1 MLKIITMYSGKLYT
15 NNFEI
20 LGRVDKIP
28 RKIYDTINY

>member
-1 MLKIITMYSGKLYT
+1 MYSGKLYT

-28 RKIYDTINY
+28 RKIYDTKTIKKK

>member
-1 MLKIITMYSGKLYT
+1 MYSGKLYT